1 MPSLS
6 TELTRR
12 LGIRH
17 PVVQGGMHHV
27 GLAPLAGAVSRAGA
41 LGMITALSLRSP
53 ELLRDE
59 IGKARSIAGAD
70 APVGVNLTLLPTLV
84 PPNYQAYADVCVEE
98 RVPVIETA
106 GHIQGL
112 EPFVRL
118 FKSKGAVI
126 VHKCTQVR
134 HARSAAKLGV
144 DMISID
150 GFECAGH
157 PGEADVGNWV
167 LAPQAARELDVPFIV
182 SGGVAT
188 GSQLAAA
195 LALGACGVNMGT
207 RFMATTEAPIHDNVK
222 RAIVQGGAD
231 STVLVMRTMR
241 NTERVMNNAAAR
253 EVVRLE
259 KQFPG
264 DFSKVKDLVAGN
276 VYRKVF
282 HETGDVDEGVWSAG
296 LSIALID
303 SVVPVQ
309 ELVDG
314 MVAEATD
321 IITKRLAS
329 MVAA

>member
-1 MPSLS
+1 
-6 TELTRR
+6 
-12 LGIRH
+12 
-17 PVVQGGMHHV
+17 V
-27 GLAPLAGAVSRAGA
+27 
-41 LGMITALSLRSP
+41 
-53 ELLRDE
+53 
-59 IGKARSIAGAD
+59 AR
-70 APVGVNLTLLPTLV
+70 
-84 PPNYQAYADVCVEE
+84 Q
-98 RVPVIETA
+98 
-106 GHIQGL
+106 
-112 EPFVRL
+112 
-118 FKSKGAVI
+118 
-126 VHKCTQVR
+126 
-134 HARSAAKLGV
+134 
-144 DMISID
+144 
-150 GFECAGH
+150 
-157 PGEADVGNWV
+157 
-167 LAPQAARELDVPFIV
+167 
-182 SGGVAT
+182 
-188 GSQLAAA
+188 
-195 LALGACGVNMGT
+195 
-207 RFMATTEAPIHDNVK
+207 TEAPIHENVK
-222 RAIVQGGAD
+222 RAIVQGGVD
-231 STVLVMRTMR
+231 STLLVMRTMR

>member
-41 LGMITALSLRSP
+41 LGIITALSLRSP

-241 NTERVMNNAAAR
+241 NTTWSRARCTERCSRRRA
-253 EVVRLE
+253 
-259 KQFPG
+259 
-264 DFSKVKDLVAGN
+264 
-276 VYRKVF
+276 
-282 HETGDVDEGVWSAG
+282 TWSG
-296 LSIALID
+296 
-303 SVVPVQ
+303 
-309 ELVDG
+309 
-314 MVAEATD
+314 
-321 IITKRLAS
+321 AS
-329 MVAA
+329 GAPASAWPSSTTSCPCRSSSRGWWPRPWRSSPRSWRGWW